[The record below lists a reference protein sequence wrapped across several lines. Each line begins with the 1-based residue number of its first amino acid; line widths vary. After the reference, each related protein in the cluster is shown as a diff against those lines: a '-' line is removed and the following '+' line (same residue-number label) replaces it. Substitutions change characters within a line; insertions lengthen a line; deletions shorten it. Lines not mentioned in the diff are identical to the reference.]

1 MNKWKQLCC
10 GWLSQLLWYN
20 YKWAVTGDSCLLY
33 VLYVGVFKYFRQRGQ
48 KLDCPWNWS
57 TRPLGKT
64 LTPTMSSWGQL
75 CLYGLLLWLSGV
87 FGAIDVLPG
96 TPDCIYVFVQ
106 SPLLFHYFAKFQSS
120 HKMKKIIIIIHGF
133 YTALFSALKQ
143 TRMWY
148 WISDCILL

>member
-1 MNKWKQLCC
+1 MKLVNQTTGQDLDPNNVQLRSVMLV
-10 GWLSQLLWYN
+10 WTSP
-20 YKWAVTGDSCLLY
+20 VI
-33 VLYVGVFKYFRQRGQ
+33 
-48 KLDCPWNWS
+48 
-57 TRPLGKT
+57 
-64 LTPTMSSWGQL
+64 
-75 CLYGLLLWLSGV
+75 GV

-143 TRMWY
+143 TRM
-148 WISDCILL
+148 